1 MNSLF
6 WSRAH
11 GGATHFPIALIL
23 GATLFDLLAFFSPRS
38 AKRREFNAIGYWLV
52 ILGALGS
59 FGAVFTGLALSK
71 WTVGGTGL
79 ILRHHLFVWPAFTVD
94 RRRGHLAFGG
104 RPATIPARLRH
115 LPVRDERGL
124 RAHRRRRILRRRTA
138 PGSVTAEITVA
149 Q

>member
-11 GGATHFPIALIL
+11 GGATHFPIVLIL
-23 GATLFDLLAFFSPRS
+23 GATLFDLLAFFSPPS
-38 AKRREFNAIGYWLV
+38 ATRREFNAIGYWLV

-79 ILRHHLFVWPAFTVD
+79 ILRHHLFVWPAFTAIVGAATW
-94 RRRGHLAFGG
+94 RLVVGRQPSRRGFAIYLCAMGVTCALIGGAGFFGG
-104 RPATIPARLRH
+104 ELLLGR
-115 LPVRDERGL
+115 
-124 RAHRRRRILRRRTA
+124 
-138 PGSVTAEITVA
+138 
-149 Q
+149 

>member
-23 GATLFDLLAFFSPRS
+23 GAAFFDLLAFCLPRS
-38 AKRREFNAIGYWLV
+38 PNRRDFSVIGYWLV
-52 ILGALGS
+52 ILGALGC

-71 WTVGGTGL
+71 WTIAGTGL
-79 ILRHHLFVWPAFTVD
+79 LLRHHLFVWPTFALIVGAAIW
-94 RRRGHLAFGG
+94 RYMAGRQPSRRGFRIYLCAMILACMLISAAGFFGG
-104 RPATIPARLRH
+104 EL
-115 LPVRDERGL
+115 LLG
-124 RAHRRRRILRRRTA
+124 
-138 PGSVTAEITVA
+138 

>member
-23 GATLFDLLAFFSPRS
+23 GATFFDLLAFLLPRS
-38 AKRREFNAIGYWLV
+38 PKRHDFSTIGYWLV

-59 FGAVFTGLALSK
+59 FGAVFTGLALTK
-71 WTVGGTGL
+71 WTIIGTGL
-79 ILRHHLFVWPAFTVD
+79 IRQHHLFVWPAFALIVGAAAWRYMAGRQPS
-94 RRRGHLAFGG
+94 RRSFRIYLCAMVLACTLISAAGFFGG
-104 RPATIPARLRH
+104 EL
-115 LPVRDERGL
+115 LLG
-124 RAHRRRRILRRRTA
+124 
-138 PGSVTAEITVA
+138 

>member
-11 GGATHFPIALIL
+11 GGATHLPIALIL

-38 AKRREFNAIGYWLV
+38 ATRREFNAIGYWLV

-71 WTVGGTGL
+71 WTIGGTGL
-79 ILRHHLFVWPAFTVD
+79 ILRHHLFVWPAFTAIVGAGTW
-94 RRRGHLAFGG
+94 RLLVGRQPSRRGFAIYLCAMSVACVLIGGAGFFGG
-104 RPATIPARLRH
+104 ELLLGR
-115 LPVRDERGL
+115 
-124 RAHRRRRILRRRTA
+124 
-138 PGSVTAEITVA
+138 
-149 Q
+149 

>member
-11 GGATHFPIALIL
+11 GLATHFPIALIL

-52 ILGALGS
+52 ILGTLGS
-59 FGAVFTGLALSK
+59 FGAVLTGLALSN
-71 WTVGGTGL
+71 WRVAGTGL
-79 ILRHHLFVWPAFTVD
+79 MLRHHLLVWPAFAAIVGAATWRLVVG
-94 RRRGHLAFGG
+94 RQPSRRGFAIYLCAMTVACALIGGAGFFGG
-104 RPATIPARLRH
+104 EL
-115 LPVRDERGL
+115 LLG
-124 RAHRRRRILRRRTA
+124 
-138 PGSVTAEITVA
+138 